1 MYRTLAFR
9 NMKRQLRNYLIYFVT
24 VAMTISLIFAM
35 NNMIYNKDLQ
45 ERADS
50 FASLSVGLLILSC
63 FLCCIIAIVLG
74 YANAYILRLRK
85 REFGTYLTLGMKRAQ
100 IVKLFLLENSFLG
113 GFAIIVGFICGSFIY
128 QGLMLLLSNLLNYSF
143 TFSFISIKGVVVTLI
158 MTVLIFIVTFLSS
171 SWYLRRVTIYE
182 LVHGAQVVQKVR
194 KKPVLALFMT
204 LVSGGVMI
212 YSFIQFSRDLEG
224 VFASEAGSEA
234 GLLWMIGLL
243 ALSLIIFH
251 AALAKSLMY
260 VLLKWTFLRKGT
272 NQFVLRQL
280 SASLSA
286 NALLLGLLAFL
297 ISFAI
302 IATNTGF
309 LYKAVE
315 EKNIENRYPFD
326 IMGAPS
332 SLDPELKTSI
342 SGEEAEK
349 AIENYTP
356 IKETFKTPFFT
367 SGKVDFLKHTAWYDE
382 SFTDKD
388 VYMRESDLNQL
399 LVAIGEKK
407 ISLNGDYAIYSDSA
421 LIKKYDFQK
430 QTVKA
435 HGKVYHLQKVE
446 SVLPAFVWAY
456 FVIVM
461 PNEAVEGMKHVQTAY
476 AWNVEDTDFDAAALE
491 RDLSYKTA
499 VNDFFVQTSDY
510 RIKSQE
516 LKNSMAFSAIL
527 IVGALY
533 LGFVFVLLTMA
544 ILALKTLSAINED
557 IKRYEILSRIGVSK
571 AAQTMTLAKQ
581 IFAFFAF
588 PVIVPLLLVIP
599 VSLISQQV
607 VKLLGFESQL
617 NMYILSAFV
626 VSSMVIIYSLYF
638 VVTFAITKK
647 NIGR

>member
-50 FASLSVGLLILSC
+50 FTSLSVGLLILSC

-113 GFAIIVGFICGSFIY
+113 GFAIIVGFICGSFMY

-158 MTVLIFIVTFLSS
+158 MTVLIFVVTFLSS
-171 SWYLRRVTIYE
+171 GWYLKRVTIYE
-182 LVHGAQVVQKVR
+182 LVHGAQVVQKVS
-194 KKPVLALFMT
+194 KKPVVALLMT
-204 LVSGGVMI
+204 ILFGGLMV
-212 YSFIQFSRDLEG
+212 YSFIQFSKDLEG

-326 IMGAPS
+326 IMGAP
-332 SLDPELKTSI
+332 ELKTSI

-356 IKETFKTPFFT
+356 IKEAFKTPFFT
-367 SGKVDFLKHTAWYDE
+367 SGKVDFLEHTAWYDE

-388 VYMRESDLNQL
+388 IYMRESDLNEL
-399 LVAIGEKK
+399 LAAIDEKK

-456 FVIVM
+456 FVIVV
-461 PNEAVEGMKHVQTAY
+461 PDEAVEGMQHVQTAY
-476 AWNVEDTDFDAAALE
+476 AWNVEDTDFDAVALQD
-491 RDLSYKTA
+491 DLSYKTA
-499 VNDFFVQTSDY
+499 VDNFFVQTSDY

-571 AAQTMTLAKQ
+571 TAQTMTLAKQ

-617 NMYILSAFV
+617 NMYTLSAFV
-626 VSSMVIIYSLYF
+626 VTSMVIIYSLYF

-647 NIGR
+647 NMVR

>member
-50 FASLSVGLLILSC
+50 FTSLSVGLLILSC

-113 GFAIIVGFICGSFIY
+113 GFAIIVGFICGSFMY

-158 MTVLIFIVTFLSS
+158 MTVLIFVVTFLSS
-171 SWYLRRVTIYE
+171 GWYLKRVTIYE
-182 LVHGAQVVQKVR
+182 LVHGAQVVQKVS
-194 KKPVLALFMT
+194 KKPVVALLMT
-204 LVSGGVMI
+204 ILFGGLMV
-212 YSFIQFSRDLEG
+212 YSFIQFSKDLEG

-326 IMGAPS
+326 IMGAP
-332 SLDPELKTSI
+332 ELKTSI

-356 IKETFKTPFFT
+356 IKEAFKTPFFT
-367 SGKVDFLKHTAWYDE
+367 SGKVDFLEHTAWYDE

-388 VYMRESDLNQL
+388 IYMRESDLNEL
-399 LVAIGEKK
+399 LAAIDEKK

-435 HGKVYHLQKVE
+435 HGKVYHLQCVG
-446 SVLPAFVWAY
+446 LFR
-456 FVIVM
+456 
-461 PNEAVEGMKHVQTAY
+461 HC
-476 AWNVEDTDFDAAALE
+476 
-491 RDLSYKTA
+491 
-499 VNDFFVQTSDY
+499 
-510 RIKSQE
+510 
-516 LKNSMAFSAIL
+516 SA
-527 IVGALY
+527 G
-533 LGFVFVLLTMA
+533 
-544 ILALKTLSAINED
+544 
-557 IKRYEILSRIGVSK
+557 
-571 AAQTMTLAKQ
+571 
-581 IFAFFAF
+581 
-588 PVIVPLLLVIP
+588 
-599 VSLISQQV
+599 
-607 VKLLGFESQL
+607 
-617 NMYILSAFV
+617 
-626 VSSMVIIYSLYF
+626 
-638 VVTFAITKK
+638 
-647 NIGR
+647 